1 MFTILRI
8 TSGAAARPAF
18 VGRARR
24 RERGSSLLLAMI
36 VLTALGLLSTLSVL
50 GVRGGLQTSA
60 SNRFHAIALYAAESG
75 AASATDYLR
84 GVISTQTGWGALIS
98 PSNGTIQAP
107 AAIVG
112 NDKLFGDPENPFSSD
127 VNAAYH
133 VEILND
139 RSDTGYVAG
148 LDNNK
153 RVVIRATGY
162 GPDGA
167 TAIIEWDVQAAG
179 AQVRKPCEVY
189 PQQGQAEDNSG
200 VNDCLGTFDAA
211 AGSVFTPGP

>member
-1 MFTILRI
+1 MRILR
-8 TSGAAARPAF
+8 
-18 VGRARR
+18 RR

-60 SNRFHAIALYAAESG
+60 SDRFHAVALYAAESG
-75 AASATDYLR
+75 AASAMDYLR
-84 GVISTQTGWGALIS
+84 GVINTTTGWGALIS
-98 PSNGTIQAP
+98 ASNGTIQAP

-112 NDKLFGDPENPFSSD
+112 NDKIFGDAQNPFSSD

-139 RSDTGYVAG
+139 RSDTGYASG

-153 RVVIRATGY
+153 RVIIRATGY

-179 AQVRKPCEVY
+179 GQIRKPCDVY
-189 PQQGQAEDNSG
+189 PQQGQSEDNSG
-200 VNDCLGTFDAA
+200 VNDCLGAFDAT
-211 AGSVFTPGP
+211 AGDVFTPGT